1 MQRLWMASDFIARPG
16 MFPFCEHIRSGIFL
30 LILSGYIVII
40 LLSLYN
46 NCLLYTSG
54 LGEDAVDLLRSR
66 QRLLKEK
73 T

>member
-1 MQRLWMASDFIARPG
+1 M
-16 MFPFCEHIRSGIFL
+16 
-30 LILSGYIVII
+30 ILGGFMGEKE
-40 LLSLYN
+40 
-46 NCLLYTSG
+46 G

>member
-46 NCLLYTSG
+46 NIYASFKADVLPSHINRKVHENG
-54 LGEDAVDLLRSR
+54 I
-66 QRLLKEK
+66 
-73 T
+73 

>member
-1 MQRLWMASDFIARPG
+1 MYFIYPRFYTCHGCEFLRNAGKGFLWEG
-16 MFPFCEHIRSGIFL
+16 GFL
-30 LILSGYIVII
+30 VILGGFMGEKE
-40 LLSLYN
+40 
-46 NCLLYTSG
+46 G